1 MLIPRFSLRTILK
14 VITVCAVLFL
24 IAGEA
29 LQAKAWAVAV
39 TGGVLSVLATLVVHG
54 CFFGLT
60 AGMARVIGA
69 QQTPARTSQGGL
81 QVSSDLQVPPTGP
94 VSGDPQKTRT
104 EGTPGEQ

>member
-29 LQAKAWAVAV
+29 LRGSAWAVAV
-39 TGGVLSVLATLVVHG
+39 TVGVLSVLATLAVHG

-60 AGMARVIGA
+60 AGMSRVIGA

-81 QVSSDLQVPPTGP
+81 QLSSDLQVPPAHS
-94 VSGDPQKTRT
+94 VSAKPNEAST
-104 EGTPGEQ
+104 EGTPAEQ